1 MVLSK
6 ECKRTVSTGE
16 KPQNLSKLMVLPGQ
30 RKVIPFVVTGKH
42 PQTGGWRDWGSWC
55 SILKGPF

>member
-6 ECKRTVSTGE
+6 ECKRSVSLNE

-42 PQTGGWRDWGSWC
+42 PQAGGVG
-55 SILKGPF
+55 

>member
-6 ECKRTVSTGE
+6 ECKRSVSTGE

-42 PQTGGWRDWGSWC
+42 LQTGGVG
-55 SILKGPF
+55 